1 MSFLGKIMESMRLT
15 DDDDDDYFFDE
26 EEDGYEEEKPP
37 KRKFFSKKE
46 EEYDDDYDD
55 YEEPEHPRSSRFS
68 SPKQNPKVV
77 SMKKPQMQVEMLK
90 PTTVED
96 AKAISDS
103 LKAGKTVLINME
115 GIHTDLAQRI
125 IDFTCGATY
134 SMSGVMQKITN
145 YIYVA
150 TPQSVELSG
159 DFQVE
164 DIINN
169 SSKFD
174 ASGLN
179 IRM

>member
-1 MSFLGKIMESMRLT
+1 MSFLSKIMESMRLT
-15 DDDDDDYFFDE
+15 DEDDDYFFDE
-26 EEDGYEEEKPP
+26 EEDEYEEEKPP

-55 YEEPEHPRSSRFS
+55 YDEPEPPKNNRFS
-68 SPKQNPKVV
+68 SSKNTNPKVV
-77 SMKKPQMQVEMLK
+77 SMKKTQMQVEVLK
-90 PTTVED
+90 PVTVED

-103 LKAGKTVLINME
+103 LREGKAVLINME

-134 SMSGVMQKITN
+134 SMSGVTQKVTN

-164 DIINN
+164 DIIN
-169 SSKFD
+169 SGKFD